1 MRAGSSSLPD
11 DDLLCGE
18 GHGRRP
24 FDDFPKRERIDL
36 PKPMIRHA
44 QKIIGGA
51 RSMIFP
57 ERERIDLPKPMI
69 RRA

>member
-1 MRAGSSSLPD
+1 MAGARSMI
-11 DDLLCGE
+11 
-18 GHGRRP
+18 
-24 FDDFPKRERIDL
+24 FPERERVDL
-36 PKPMIRHA
+36 PKLMIRCA
-44 QKIIGGA
+44 QKIIGGV